1 LRRFPLGIL
10 FVAVVIAGLQAAT
23 LGGAIKSIYLPSPGA
38 VVAVLV
44 ASVRSG
50 EIWLP
55 LVATLTHVAVGW
67 VGACVIGVVL
77 GAAIGRSSLLR
88 ALSGPIL
95 DFMRPLPASALVPAA
110 ILLFGVKQQTIYI
123 IAVFG
128 SVWPILLSAVKG
140 FESVDVRLIESA
152 RLMHLGPIATF
163 RSILL
168 PSALTDVIAGARV
181 SLAIALIVTVVAE
194 MLTSQAGLGYG
205 IILAA
210 RSYNTPELYA
220 GVVLLGLLGF
230 FTNSGMER
238 FDNTWRA
245 RVRGSL
251 D

>member
-1 LRRFPLGIL
+1 LKRFPLGIL
-10 FVAVVIAGLQAAT
+10 FVVVVIGVVQAAT
-23 LGGAIKSIYLPSPGA
+23 LFGAIKSIYLPPPGA
-38 VVAVLV
+38 VAVVLV
-44 ASVRSG
+44 TSVRSG

-55 LVATLTHVAVGW
+55 LVSTLTHVAVGW
-67 VGACVIGVVL
+67 VGACVIGVML
-77 GAAIGRSSLLR
+77 GAAIGRSSVLR
-88 ALSGPIL
+88 ALFGPIL

-110 ILLFGVKQQTIYI
+110 ILIFGVNQQTIYI

-152 RLMHLGPIATF
+152 RLLRLGPLATF

-194 MLTSQAGLGYG
+194 MLTSQIGLGYG

-210 RSYNTPELYA
+210 RSYNTSDLYA

-230 FTNSGMER
+230 FTNAGMEH
-238 FDNTWRA
+238 FDKTWRA
-245 RVRGSL
+245 RIRGKL